1 MKKFFTLLL
10 SLFVAGGI
18 STAYGQDPTPLYA
31 GHVSWSGDGNQLDEI
46 DTTGGVF
53 TVVSSTTLTSDGG
66 SVNGVY
72 GLATDPTDGQM
83 YILYQ
88 SSGGS
93 GSRRLG
99 LLDPEA
105 GTITDIGNS
114 GNLVDIDFG
123 PDGTLYGTTGSF
135 DGSDT
140 FKEVDK
146 VTGGTTT
153 LLTHTSATW
162 GGSISY
168 NPFADEMV
176 YTSASSRY
184 STIDLGTMTQ
194 TNIGSSGMT
203 SETNTM
209 VFLEADRGY
218 AMNWGSMYNFDPTT
232 GSYSYNSSQNT
243 YHAFGFGPLPCNE
256 LTIDVTAD
264 ELCEGDEVTLDATSE
279 TGGTITWT
287 GGAVDGVPFAP
298 GPPGVYEYT
307 PSSDSDDDCE
317 VTEPVTVEVIGLPTV
332 IAGAGDLNFCED
344 ESITLSAAGDA
355 DEYIWNDGAELDL
368 MPGPGTYTF
377 TLVGAYTEGGCLG
390 EDSDEVEVTVHE
402 LPTITASADPD
413 LICVGNEVT
422 VNGGGGV
429 TYEWDNGVV
438 DGEPF
443 VADVIGTTTYT
454 VTGWDENGCEGMAS
468 VDVEVVEGI
477 TISVSSVT
485 LETEGDDGEIDIEI
499 TGGVPTYTYDWDND
513 GTGDFDD
520 DQDLTGVPAG
530 TYTVVVMGS
539 TGCEATRTIDIES
552 QVGIEDLDANN
563 VAIYPNP
570 TVDNI
575 NIELAGTFQY
585 ELVAINGDIL
595 VRGTATDKEIISMK
609 DFADGVYFVNVKTDE
624 SATTL
629 KVVKK

>member
-1 MKKFFTLLL
+1 MKKISTFLLL
-10 SLFVAGGI
+10 LCAVCGFQTVFA
-18 STAYGQDPTPLYA
+18 QDYTPLYA
-31 GHVSWSGDGNQLDEI
+31 GNRSGGTVYTI
-46 DTTGGVF
+46 DTTGMVW
-53 TVVSSTTLTSDGG
+53 TSVSSTTVTSDYG
-66 SVNGVY
+66 SISGIY
-72 GLATDPTDGQM
+72 GLALDPTDDQM
-83 YILYQ
+83 YALYE
-88 SSGGS
+88 SGGDES
-93 GSRRLG
+93 NRRLG
-99 LLDPEA
+99 TYDTET
-105 GTITDIGNS
+105 GTITDIGNA
-114 GNLVDIDFG
+114 GNLTDIDFG
-123 PDGTLYGTTGSF
+123 LDGSLYGTTGSS
-135 DGSDT
+135 GSGYE
-140 FKEVDK
+140 FREVDK
-146 VTGGTTT
+146 ATGATTY
-153 LLTHTSATW
+153 LLDHVGSSW
-162 GGSISY
+162 GPTIAY
-168 NPFADEMV
+168 DPFADNMIYACDDNV
-176 YTSASSRY
+176 NR
-184 STIDLGTMTQ
+184 IDLGTYV
-194 TNIGSSGMT
+194 
-203 SETNTM
+203 ETP
-209 VFLEADRGY
+209 LG
-218 AMNWGSMYNFDPTT
+218 FDPASECHALVVLNETT
-232 GSYSYNSSQNT
+232 AWIAHYGTMRTLDLTSGAQSILISPGYNVQ
-243 YHAFGFGPLPCNE
+243 ALAFGPLPCND
-256 LTIDVTAD
+256 LTIDVSSY

-279 TGGTITWT
+279 TGGTISWT
-287 GGAVDGVPFAP
+287 GGVTDEVPFAP

-317 VTEPVTVEVIGLPTV
+317 VTEAISIEVIGLPTV

-355 DEYIWNDGAELDL
+355 DEYVWNDGAELDL

-443 VADVIGTTTYT
+443 MADVIGTTTYT
-454 VTGWDENGCEGMAS
+454 VIGWDENGCEGTAS

-539 TGCEATRTIDIES
+539 TGCEATRTIDLES
-552 QVGIEDLDANN
+552 QVGIEDLNASN

-595 VRGTATDKEIISMK
+595 LRGTATNKEIISME

-624 SATTL
+624 TATTL